1 MLAIDTYAITG
12 INKVKVKYNKMSK
25 IDEAK
30 GYRKIT
36 RTCSKQI
43 RK

>member
-1 MLAIDTYAITG
+1 MLAIDSCAITG
-12 INKVKVKYNKMSK
+12 INKLKVKYNKMSK

-36 RTCSKQI
+36 RTCGKQI
-43 RK
+43 TK